1 MKSTPLKRYTPLKS
15 GGLLKRSSL
24 KPKKTQRAKKMEL
37 KRLIIEQYGLP
48 SIKCSRW
55 GTAKSP
61 SRKDILKGML
71 WTVFGQYIRQ
81 RDAGVCIS
89 CNMYKMYEELQAGHF
104 APVGGNDIELC
115 FDEQNVN
122 GECSTC
128 NADFDGWHLVPM
140 RRNLV
145 RKYGEEAVLAIE
157 KRREQKRVI
166 IWDEAVYVEKI
177 FYYYQK
183 LKQ

>member
-1 MKSTPLKRYTPLKS
+1 MKRTPLNRYTPLKS
-15 GGLLKRSSL
+15 GGRINRSPL

-37 KRLIIEQYGLP
+37 KRTIIEQYGLP
-48 SIKCSRW
+48 SLDCSRW
-55 GTAKSP
+55 GKAKAP
-61 SRKDILKGML
+61 TRQDILKGML
-71 WTVFGQYIRQ
+71 WTVFARYIRQ
-81 RDAGVCIS
+81 RDAGHCIS
-89 CNMYKMYEELQAGHF
+89 CGFPKMYEELQAGHF

-122 GECSTC
+122 GECATC

-145 RKYGEEAVLAIE
+145 LKYGEEAVLKIEQRKNAKRAI
-157 KRREQKRVI
+157 K
-166 IWDEAVYVEKI
+166 WDEAVYVEKI